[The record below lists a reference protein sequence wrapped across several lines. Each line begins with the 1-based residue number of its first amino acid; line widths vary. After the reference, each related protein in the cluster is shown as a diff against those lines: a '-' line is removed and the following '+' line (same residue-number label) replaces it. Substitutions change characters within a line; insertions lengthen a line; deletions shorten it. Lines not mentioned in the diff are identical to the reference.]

1 MDRLRKYLRI
11 LLPALFIAYLGCII
25 AFTHVHIVNGVTIV
39 HSHPYHKTD
48 DGRPDHEHGYAEFQ
62 LLHQLSVLQITGA
75 AFVAILLAAFYSF
88 IHNGLVRESVQGLS
102 FLVTNEF
109 TFIYSVLYCVSSQ
122 LHAQEHTYKQYICY

>member
-62 LLHQLSVLQITGA
+62 LLHRLSVLQITGA

-88 IHNGLVRESVQGLS
+88 IRNLSLRSGLS
-102 FLVTNEF
+102 G
-109 TFIYSVLYCVSSQ
+109 LYRSLPGKTYASGSSHI
-122 LHAQEHTYKQYICY
+122 LIL

>member
-75 AFVAILLAAFYSF
+75 AFVAMEKTIEDKPDAK
-88 IHNGLVRESVQGLS
+88 H
-102 FLVTNEF
+102 
-109 TFIYSVLYCVSSQ
+109 SQ
-122 LHAQEHTYKQYICY
+122 QLEANK

>member
-62 LLHQLSVLQITGA
+62 LLHQLSVLQIRGA
-75 AFVAILLAAFYSF
+75 AFVAILLALFIPLSVTYLSLRSIRTISFPSGEDVRFGLLPYSD
-88 IHNGLVRESVQGLS
+88 IVRLITLYYLS
-102 FLVTNEF
+102 E
-109 TFIYSVLYCVSSQ
+109 
-122 LHAQEHTYKQYICY
+122 

>member
-39 HSHPYHKTD
+39 HSHPFHKTD

-75 AFVAILLAAFYSF
+75 AFVAILLAAFIPLSVTYLSLRSIRTISFPSGEDVRFVLLPYSD
-88 IHNGLVRESVQGLS
+88 IVRLITLYYLS
-102 FLVTNEF
+102 E
-109 TFIYSVLYCVSSQ
+109 
-122 LHAQEHTYKQYICY
+122 

>member
-62 LLHQLSVLQITGA
+62 LSVTYLSLRSIRTISFPSGEDVRFGLLPYSDIVRLIT
-75 AFVAILLAAFYSF
+75 LYY
-88 IHNGLVRESVQGLS
+88 LS
-102 FLVTNEF
+102 E
-109 TFIYSVLYCVSSQ
+109 
-122 LHAQEHTYKQYICY
+122 

>member
-62 LLHQLSVLQITGA
+62 LLHRLSVLQITGA
-75 AFVAILLAAFYSF
+75 AFVAILLAAF
-88 IHNGLVRESVQGLS
+88 IPLSVTYLS
-102 FLVTNEF
+102 LRSIRTMIVPFRGRRTLRAPPIF
-109 TFIYSVLYCVSSQ
+109 
-122 LHAQEHTYKQYICY
+122 

>member
-62 LLHQLSVLQITGA
+62 LLHQLSVLPLSVTYLSLRSIRTISFPSGEDVRFGLLPYSDIVRLIT
-75 AFVAILLAAFYSF
+75 LYY
-88 IHNGLVRESVQGLS
+88 LS
-102 FLVTNEF
+102 E
-109 TFIYSVLYCVSSQ
+109 
-122 LHAQEHTYKQYICY
+122 

>member
-62 LLHQLSVLQITGA
+62 LLHQLSTIQISGA
-75 AFVAILLAAFYSF
+75 AFAQVLIAAFLATF
-88 IHNGLVRESVQGLS
+88 CVLS
-102 FLVTNEF
+102 TCPVYPDHLRP
-109 TFIYSVLYCVSSQ
+109 VLGKVSLRSPPFVFFNN
-122 LHAQEHTYKQYICY
+122 

>member
-39 HSHPYHKTD
+39 HSH
-48 DGRPDHEHGYAEFQ
+48 HEHGYAEFQ

-88 IHNGLVRESVQGLS
+88 IRNLS
-102 FLVTNEF
+102 FAPV
-109 TFIYSVLYCVSSQ
+109 YPD
-122 LHAQEHTYKQYICY
+122 YIVPFRGRRTLRAPPIF

>member
-39 HSHPYHKTD
+39 HSHPYPKTD

-88 IHNGLVRESVQGLS
+88 IRNLS
-102 FLVTNEF
+102 FAPV
-109 TFIYSVLYCVSSQ
+109 YPD
-122 LHAQEHTYKQYICY
+122 YIVPFRGRRTLRAPPIF

>member
-48 DGRPDHEHGYAEFQ
+48 DHRPFYDTGENGRSDHEHGYAEFQ

-88 IHNGLVRESVQGLS
+88 IRNLS
-102 FLVTNEF
+102 FAPV
-109 TFIYSVLYCVSSQ
+109 YPD
-122 LHAQEHTYKQYICY
+122 YIVPFRGRRTLRAPPIF